1 MAKWSFGRH
10 PKLVVMWSLDG
21 VLEQKQSIR
30 ETKEIKYSMDSS
42 KLYCTDAG
50 SSLQRHSAQ
59 VCGAH
64 RNSPAASQLPCKS
77 NTILKILFKNA

>member
-10 PKLVVMWSLDG
+10 PKLSVMWSPDG

-59 VCGAH
+59 VCGRTGTVQQLH
-64 RNSPAASQLPCKS
+64 SFPANL
-77 NTILKILFKNA
+77 ILF